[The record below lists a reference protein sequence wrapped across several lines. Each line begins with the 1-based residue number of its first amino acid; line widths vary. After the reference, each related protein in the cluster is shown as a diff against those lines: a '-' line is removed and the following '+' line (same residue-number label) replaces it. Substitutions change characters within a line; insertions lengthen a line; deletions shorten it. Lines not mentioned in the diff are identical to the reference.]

1 MMSSSD
7 TPRCCTICKM
17 LYHWTVC
24 ICNMLQ
30 HLYYL
35 HAGTDLLFDQHMTCI
50 VLSIYISE
58 WYGAVSYLYGA
69 VLEFQNFWNWFSIF
83 VSLDEFLCAYRRW
96 SQIELYQLLLEL
108 SSCGSSE
115 HVVDELSQNNGRT
128 MQRSTNDEVRVQCY
142 ICVVSRCGH
151 VCRTYIPTFT
161 KSCEIFTAYF
171 YVHEMNPCPV
181 SGFLDLISYLL
192 FFFQA
197 ARNIV
202 QKMLQNGKIW
212 KISYFPPELSSCGSS
227 ELVWYTWQKC
237 IRVYIIIFLQVT
249 SQEYHN

>member
-1 MMSSSD
+1 M
-7 TPRCCTICKM
+7 TPCQVSGFLDLISYLLIFFQAAENIVQKM
-17 LYHWTVC
+17 LQNCKIWK
-24 ICNMLQ
+24 
-30 HLYYL
+30 
-35 HAGTDLLFDQHMTCI
+35 
-50 VLSIYISE
+50 IS
-58 WYGAVSYLYGA
+58 YPPP
-69 VLEFQNFWNWFSIF
+69 
-83 VSLDEFLCAYRRW
+83 
-96 SQIELYQLLLEL
+96 EL

-128 MQRSTNDEVRVQCY
+128 MQRSTNDEIRVQCY
-142 ICVVSRCGH
+142 ICIVSRCDH

-171 YVHEMNPCPV
+171 YVHEMTPCQV

-192 FFFQA
+192 IFFQA

-227 ELVWYTWQKC
+227 ELVWYT
-237 IRVYIIIFLQVT
+237 
-249 SQEYHN
+249 